1 MKKDK
6 YGHDIQIG
14 LDQAKYILSL
24 DWRVVSDLALAGEFL
39 GNYGM
44 TPKEYIKKYGDEK
57 WIKNNWNEILLI
69 MC

>member
-24 DWRVVSDLALAGEFL
+24 DWRVVSDLALAGEFF

-44 TPKEYIKKYGDEK
+44 TPKEYIKKYGNEK
-57 WIKNNWNEILLI
+57 
-69 MC
+69 